1 MFMFAFILA
10 FASTCFELM
19 LAAKIPVLRRMSHK
33 SITFNLINSMVI
45 SWVVGIMFGAA
56 GLIAMTA
63 GILSTLMSI
72 PGYYILYW
80 MYDSPQAKANGGNQL
95 QYQKQKLAKEFNK
108 WSIALKDLFKL
119 IYKII
124 RIITF
129 PFWFLRYCL
138 VKYTAYKNRTTVS
151 A

>member
-1 MFMFAFILA
+1 VFTFALILA
-10 FASTCFELM
+10 FASTAFELM
-19 LAAKIPVLRRMSHK
+19 LAAKIPPLRRLSHK
-33 SITFNLINSMVI
+33 NITFNLANSMVI

-72 PGYYILYW
+72 PGYHLLYW
-80 MYDSPQAKANGGNQL
+80 MYDSPQAQANGGNQL
-95 QYQKQKLAKEFNK
+95 RYQKQKIKNEFGK
-108 WSIALKDLFKL
+108 WSAAIGDLFNL

-129 PFWFLRYCL
+129 PFWFIRYCL
-138 VKYTAYKNRTTVS
+138 VKYSAYKNRNTIS

>member
-1 MFMFAFILA
+1 MFTFALILA

-19 LAAKIPVLRRMSHK
+19 LAAKIPPLRRLSHK
-33 SITFNLINSMVI
+33 NITFNLANSMVI

-72 PGYYILYW
+72 PGYHLLHW
-80 MYDSPQAKANGGNQL
+80 MYDSPQAQAHGGNQL
-95 QYQKQKLAKEFNK
+95 QYQKQKMSAGFEK
-108 WSIALKDLFKL
+108 WKVALNDLGSL

-124 RIITF
+124 KIITF
-129 PFWFLRYCL
+129 PFWFLRYCV
-138 VKYTAYKNRTTVS
+138 VKYSQYKNRTTAS